1 MSIKEL
7 KDKMTFFYLDM
18 TDEFAI
24 KYHLL
29 HDTLVCVI
37 LACDERK

>member
-7 KDKMTFFYLDM
+7 KDKMTFFYLGV

-29 HDTLVCVI
+29 PRY
-37 LACDERK
+37 ACLCNLSL